1 MKNRLLTL
9 TIFAITQ
16 LLFWLVALKDS
27 IVFGSEV
34 FTITLIIGIFLAFYW
49 VGHRW
54 AKWVAI
60 VIMGLLAVL
69 AVSMTFEGFG
79 WGFLIVAALYLAL
92 IVSLFGWSPE
102 DISSAQA
109 EDAVTA
115 PDDHAIPVAP
125 GEFVAGEKVYQYPL
139 LLRRYQALF
148 IDGLIFLIAVTAAL
162 VIVDETQASN
172 ILPFVVAFLFP
183 LVYEPI
189 LTCYSSTIGQRLLG
203 IRVRDM
209 NNPEKR
215 INLLQAYIRSVAK
228 GLLGWLSFIT
238 INFNPEHRAIHDFA
252 SSSVVIRVR

>member
-9 TIFAITQ
+9 ATFAITQ
-16 LLFWLVALKDS
+16 LLFWLVASKDNF
-27 IVFGSEV
+27 VLDSEV
-34 FTITLIIGIFLAFYW
+34 LTITLIIGVFLAFYW
-49 VGHRW
+49 MGHRW

-60 VIMGLLAVL
+60 VIMVLLVVL
-69 AVSMTFEGFG
+69 AVSMTFEGSG
-79 WGFLIVAALYLAL
+79 WGFLIVAALYIAV
-92 IVSLFGWSPE
+92 IFSLFTWSPE
-102 DISSAQA
+102 NIASVQTEGA
-109 EDAVTA
+109 A
-115 PDDHAIPVAP
+115 PNEHAIPVTP
-125 GEFVAGEKVYQYPL
+125 GQFVAGEKVYQYPL

-148 IDGLIFLIAVTAAL
+148 IDGFIFLIAVIVTL
-162 VIVDETQASN
+162 VVVEETQASN
-172 ILPFVVAFLFP
+172 ILPFVVAFLLP

-209 NNPEKR
+209 NNPDKR
-215 INLLQAYIRSVAK
+215 INILQAYTRSVVK